1 MLDPLEFDELTALR
15 FIAYLSLNNL
25 SLASIRVY
33 LSGVRAWLVA
43 AGIPHRDIYT
53 TRLKWA
59 LKSVERASPG
69 PVRASPVSYQMLYH
83 LQRLLPYDYD
93 NLMIFSAMLLAYFG
107 CLRASEYCF
116 SLGASRPL
124 VASAVTF
131 HQSAEPFMVIRVP
144 SSKTSIAGC
153 SGTEVCAYC
162 SLSLYLRA
170 IILIP

>member
-33 LSGVRAWLVA
+33 LSGVRAWLVT
-43 AGIPHRDIYT
+43 AGIP
-53 TRLKWA
+53 
-59 LKSVERASPG
+59 
-69 PVRASPVSYQMLYH
+69 PVSYQMLHH